1 MKFYLLVPALTL
13 ALSAHAAPST
23 PDPVSTYLVCT
34 GIEPLWHSGWFKST
48 AEMDGRSKRIIK
60 LSQDATKATISTMA
74 LGEQVFDLT
83 TDGESYIG
91 SKKLNIAELDRRIS
105 KASISIDRITGLMS
119 VAFTVTGE
127 PLELVA
133 FVGNCQR
140 ANVKF

>member
-1 MKFYLLVPALTL
+1 MKCNLLILALTL
-13 ALSAHAAPST
+13 ALSARAAPFT
-23 PDPVSTYLVCT
+23 LEPASTYLVCT
-34 GIEPLWHSGWFKST
+34 GIEPLWHPGWFESN
-48 AEMDGRSKRIIK
+48 AEMDSKSKRIIK
-60 LSQDATKATISTMA
+60 LSQGATKATTNTMA

-83 TDGESYIG
+83 TDGESYTG

-105 KASISIDRITGLMS
+105 KASISIDRITGLTS

-140 ANVKF
+140 ASVKF